1 MLYLGVDL
9 HKRSC
14 WVTVLDQ
21 DGHELEQRKLST
33 ERATL
38 LEYFGKLPKP
48 AKAAVEATFNW
59 YYFLSVVEPLG
70 IELHLV
76 HPQKTKAI
84 ASARIKHDKLD
95 SGVGPLGGGRSTGET
110 GPPGPTDRGVR

>member
-21 DGHELEQRKLST
+21 DGHGREQRKLST

-48 AKAAVEATFNW
+48 AKVAA
-59 YYFLSVVEPLG
+59 S
-70 IELHLV
+70 
-76 HPQKTKAI
+76 
-84 ASARIKHDKLD
+84 
-95 SGVGPLGGGRSTGET
+95 
-110 GPPGPTDRGVR
+110 PTPSLM